1 MQTVFAGKKIVIG
14 VTGSIAAFK
23 VAGWVSDLAKEEA
36 LVSVVMTTSATKFI
50 TPLTFAALSGNDVYT
65 EMFSAEKEDTMAHI
79 SLGRDADVVLIAPAT
94 ANTIAKLANGFAD
107 DLLTTTILATRSK
120 VLICP
125 AMNSRMYSHPSTRQN
140 IVRLKELGYTVVD
153 PDCGMMAC
161 KEEGEGR
168 LPEWDEVKEYL
179 AHCLSSQDLQGH
191 RVLITAGPTREPLDP
206 ARFLSN
212 RSSGK
217 MGYALARSAFRRGG
231 EVILVSGPGTLPC
244 PVGVTMVRVQTAKE
258 MYNAVLAQADNC
270 SVIIKAAAVSDYR
283 PQNVFEHKVKKEQID
298 TQLILERNPDILLEL
313 GKRKKAGQL
322 LVGFAAESRNLK
334 QEGTKKLQNKNLDL
348 IAVNDISSDSTGFE
362 VESNQVLLIG
372 KSSVESL
379 PYTSKLHTADLIW
392 DRVVSLLKEQ
402 NGKKRKNIM
411 QSEKSRRF
419 YRGKQQRLNLRP
431 EPQGQLVF
439 LAIFSFITL
448 QSPLR

>member
-1 MQTVFAGKKIVIG
+1 MERSAMQTVFAGKKMVVC

-36 LVSVVMTTSATKFI
+36 LVSVVMTSSATKFV

-65 EMFSAEKEDTMAHI
+65 DMFSAAKEDNMAHI

-107 DLLTTTILATRSK
+107 DLLTTTVLATRAR
-120 VLICP
+120 VLVCP

-140 IVRLKELGYTVVD
+140 IARLKELGYMVID

-168 LPEWDEVKEYL
+168 LPEWDEVKEYV
-179 AHCLSSQDLQGH
+179 AKSLSPQSLQGQ
-191 RVLITAGPTREPLDP
+191 RILVTAGPTREPLDP

-231 EVILVSGPGTLPC
+231 EVTLISGPSALPC
-244 PVGVTMVRVQTAKE
+244 PAGVNMVKVQTAME
-258 MYNAVLAQADNC
+258 MYNAVLAQAKSC
-270 SVIIKAAAVSDYR
+270 SVIIKAAAVADFR
-283 PQNVFEHKVKKEQID
+283 PEKMFEHKVKKEQID
-298 TQLILERNPDILLEL
+298 TQLILERNPDILFEL

-322 LVGFAAESRNLK
+322 LVGFAAESRNLE
-334 QEGTKKLQNKNLDL
+334 QEGMKKLQNKNLDL
-348 IAVNDISSDSTGFE
+348 IAVNNISDDSTGFE
-362 VESNQVLLIG
+362 VENNQVLLIG
-372 KSSVESL
+372 ASGVESL

-392 DRVVSLLKEQ
+392 DRVVSLL
-402 NGKKRKNIM
+402 
-411 QSEKSRRF
+411 SAF
-419 YRGKQQRLNLRP
+419 
-431 EPQGQLVF
+431 
-439 LAIFSFITL
+439 
-448 QSPLR
+448 

>member
-50 TPLTFAALSGNDVYT
+50 APLTFAALSGNDVHT
-65 EMFSAEKEDTMAHI
+65 EMFSAAREDTMAHI

-107 DLLTTTILATRSK
+107 DLLTTTVLATRAK
-120 VLICP
+120 VLVCP
-125 AMNSRMYSHPSTRQN
+125 AMNSRMYAHPSTIQN
-140 IVRLKELGYTVVD
+140 IARLKELGYTIID

-161 KEEGEGR
+161 KEEGYGR

-179 AHCLSSQDLQGH
+179 AQSLSPQDLQGQ
-191 RVLITAGPTREPLDP
+191 RILVTAGPTREPLDP

-231 EVILVSGPGTLPC
+231 EVTLISGPSTLPC
-244 PVGVTMVRVQTAKE
+244 PVGVTMVKVQTAME
-258 MYNAVLAQADNC
+258 MYNAVLAHAKSC
-270 SVIIKAAAVSDYR
+270 SVIIKAAAVADYR
-283 PQNVFEHKVKKEQID
+283 PEKMFEHKVKKEQIN

-313 GKRKKAGQL
+313 GKRKQAGQL

-334 QEGTKKLQNKNLDL
+334 QEGMKKLQNKNLDL
-348 IAVNDISSDSTGFE
+348 IAVNDISGDSTGFE
-362 VESNQVLLIG
+362 VDSNQVLLIG
-372 KSSVESL
+372 ASGAQSL
-379 PYTSKLHTADLIW
+379 PYSSKLHTADLIL
-392 DRVVSLLKEQ
+392 DRVVSLLFEQVGKTEQ
-402 NGKKRKNIM
+402 N
-411 QSEKSRRF
+411 
-419 YRGKQQRLNLRP
+419 
-431 EPQGQLVF
+431 
-439 LAIFSFITL
+439 
-448 QSPLR
+448 